1 MWLLVLAGLGAV
13 WHMPPTQMPTVY
25 LTFDDGPNPTTTPNL
40 LDVLRRENVPATF
53 FLIDAHLTDETAPIV
68 RRMFAEGHSV
78 ALHSAS
84 RKYLLASPQSLARTL
99 SGWADRITSLT
110 GSRPCRAFRPHAG
123 WRGGQMY
130 AALPEIDYTL
140 VGWSWMLWDF
150 NWGDLAQRMRR
161 SLAFCGAC
169 TPATSW

>member
-1 MWLLVLAGLGAV
+1 
-13 WHMPPTQMPTVY
+13 
-25 LTFDDGPNPTTTPNL
+25 
-40 LDVLRRENVPATF
+40 
-53 FLIDAHLTDETAPIV
+53 
-68 RRMFAEGHSV
+68 
-78 ALHSAS
+78 
-84 RKYLLASPQSLARTL
+84 
-99 SGWADRITSLT
+99 
-110 GSRPCRAFRPHAG
+110 
-123 WRGGQMY
+123 MY